1 MTIEAADTQRRLKD
15 GVAAAQAGNR
25 VRGRD
30 LLLPVVQADRDNE
43 TAWWWLAHCADGAHE
58 QLRALE
64 QVVRLNP
71 THAEAQAALLRLR
84 QQQVAD
90 APAARSAAQPIDW
103 AALLPNTPLEADDG
117 VDDPY
122 QCPYCGRPTE
132 PDDRRCPHCRGGLY
146 ARTARTGGA
155 GALQLVLLLLGVSLG
170 LGLVE
175 LAAPLLALAAQQN
188 PAQADTLGA
197 LRLMFGLGVFL
208 GDYAGL
214 SAAAAWQLVQLLLVR
229 AGLLLAALLGL
240 RERWGLAFYAA
251 LLALLADALA
261 ALYLLIVGQL
271 GLAAAAN
278 LLLALVTGVLL
289 FGLSGEFA
297 VNLERILV
305 RPDPAARSALDFYKR
320 GHAYRRRGLWA
331 LAVAQWR
338 KAVGLAPQVTVYYKH
353 LGIGYAQIK
362 RFARSRRALEEAR
375 RQAPADAEI
384 AEILALVQAKAETH
398 TLLKG

>member
-1 MTIEAADTQRRLKD
+1 MTIDAADTQRRLKD

-30 LLLPVVQADRDNE
+30 LLLQVVQAERDNE
-43 TAWWWLAHCADGAHE
+43 TAWWWLAHCADSAHE
-58 QLRALE
+58 QMRALE

-71 THAEAQAALLRLR
+71 AHAEAQAALLRLR
-84 QQQVAD
+84 QQQVAET
-90 APAARSAAQPIDW
+90 PAARAVDW
-103 AALLPNTPLEADDG
+103 TALLPNTPLEADDG

-122 QCPYCGRPTE
+122 QCPYCGRPTGA
-132 PDDRRCPHCRGGLY
+132 DDGRCPHCRGGLLV
-146 ARTARTGGA
+146 RVARTGGA
-155 GALQLVLLLLGVSLG
+155 SALQLVLLLLGVSLG
-170 LGLVE
+170 LGLLE
-175 LAAPLLALAAQQN
+175 LSAPLLALAAQQN
-188 PAQADTLGA
+188 PNLADSLGA

-208 GDYAGL
+208 GNYAAL
-214 SAAAAWQLVQLLLVR
+214 TPAAAWQLLQLLLVR
-229 AGLLLAALLGL
+229 AGLLLAVLLGL

-261 ALYLLIVGQL
+261 ALYLLIMGQL

-278 LLLALVTGVLL
+278 LLLALAAGVLL
-289 FGLSGEFA
+289 FGVSNEFA

-305 RPDPAARSALDFYKR
+305 RPDPTARSALDYYKR
-320 GHAYRRRGLWA
+320 GHTYRRQGMWA

-362 RFARSRRALEEAR
+362 RFARSLRALEEAQ

-384 AEILALVQAKAETH
+384 AEIIALVRAKAETH